1 MTSIP
6 DVFGANPVNYQW
18 SIVRGDTAVLRIEFL
33 DDDEVT
39 AYDTDGWRFTSSV
52 YDFQGNTIDELDVT
66 SGDGYVEVTATS
78 DVTEDWGTGFKGIVS
93 EMAFDIQVE
102 IDDVVWTPVLG
113 TIKVLADVTGGSL

>member
-6 DVFGANPVNYQW
+6 DIFGANPVNYQW
-18 SIVRGDTAVLRIEFL
+18 SIVRGDTGVLRIEFL

-66 SGDGYVEVTATS
+66 SGSGYVEITATA

-102 IDDVVWTPVLG
+102 IDDVVWTPVVG